1 MKKIIFSLAII
12 LCTSIQGQAQQQEY
26 RTCDTDFKWEEA
38 IKLDPSAAQKNAEL
52 REFRKLFISSSA
64 AKKSV
69 SSTGVISYRIPIVF
83 HVIHAYGSE
92 NISKAQILDAMEIL
106 NQSFQKLNSDT
117 GIVIPLFQPIF
128 ANCEI
133 EIVLANLDP
142 SGNCT
147 DGITRTYSTLT
158 ASAGDN
164 VKALI
169 NWPSNKYF
177 NVWVVG
183 NIASGAA
190 GYAYYPGI
198 SANIDGVVM
207 RHDYVGGIGTS
218 NSSNYTERSL
228 AHEVGHWLDLP
239 HTWGSTNFP
248 GVASNC
254 NSDDGIGDT
263 PNTIGTA
270 NFSCNTAQS
279 TCGAIDNVQNYMDY
293 ASCHYMFTEGQKAA
307 MHAALNSSVGNRD
320 NLSTPSNWL
329 ATGTEIG
336 RTIQSCVPVAD
347 FSVRKRG
354 VCSGTTISFK
364 DVSWNGEVTSRT
376 WSFPG
381 GTPAT
386 DTSAIPSVT
395 YSTPGIYNVTLT
407 VSNALGTDILTR
419 NGLVEVLP
427 TTGTNSIP
435 YSEDFETLTFP
446 TNDWAINNPGNNNPW
461 ILTTS
466 AGASGTKSLRLTNHS
481 GNAPGSIDEVITPTY
496 NLSGVSGTLLN
507 FNYAFAAKN
516 NNDSSEIKV
525 FYSTT
530 CGDIWTQRFAKKGVS
545 LRTAANTTASFIPAA
560 NEWASATV
568 NLVSG
573 SISGKPSVRFKFQF
587 TNVNANNFY
596 IDDINITG
604 TVGTPEAI
612 ALNYEFEVFPN
623 PAKDFMQMSLN
634 LKQAEEIKIELLDVT
649 GRLISVKTVNAQTGV
664 LQTEIDNKGMN
675 GIYLLRI
682 TVNEGQF
689 TKRVVFIP

>member
-1 MKKIIFSLAII
+1 MEKIIFSLVVI
-12 LCTSIQGQAQQQEY
+12 LCTCIQGQAQQQEY

-38 IKLDPSAAQKNAEL
+38 IMLDPSAAQKNAEL

-64 AKKSV
+64 AQKSV

-117 GIVIPLFQPIF
+117 GVVIPLFQPIF
-128 ANCEI
+128 ADCEI

-142 SGNCT
+142 FGNCT
-147 DGITRTYSTLT
+147 DGITRTYSVLT
-158 ASAGDN
+158 ASASDN

-169 NWPSNKYF
+169 DWPSNKYF

-254 NSDDGIGDT
+254 TTDDGIGDT

-320 NLSTPSNWL
+320 NLSTLSNWL

-364 DVSWNGEVTSRT
+364 DVSWNGEVTSRV

-435 YSEDFETLTFP
+435 YSEDFETLSFP
-446 TNDWAINNPGNNNPW
+446 ANDWAIMNPDNNNPW
-461 ILTTS
+461 TLTS
-466 AGASGTKSLRLTNHS
+466 IAGASGIKSLRLTNHS
-481 GNAPGSIDEVITPTY
+481 GNGPGSIDEVITPTY
-496 NLSGVSGTLLN
+496 NLSGVSGTMLN
-507 FNYAFAAKN
+507 FKYAYAAKSIT
-516 NNDSSEIKV
+516 DSSELKV
-525 FYSTT
+525 FYSTN
-530 CGDIWTQRFAKKGVS
+530 CGDTWLPRFSKKGVS
-545 LRTAANTTASFIPAA
+545 LRTAANTTSSFIPTA
-560 NEWASATV
+560 NEWVVGAV
-568 NLVSG
+568 NLISG
-573 SISGKPSVRFKFQF
+573 TISGKPSVRFKFQF
-587 TNVNANNFY
+587 INVNANNIY
-596 IDDINITG
+596 IDDLNING

-649 GRLISVKTVNAQTGV
+649 GRLISEKTVNAQAGM
-664 LQTEIDNKGMN
+664 LQTEIDNKGLN

-682 TVNEGQF
+682 SVNEGQF
-689 TKRVVFIP
+689 TRRVVFIP